1 MDHDDSPVRIAVI
14 VGSTREHRRGRSIA
28 DWFVEQASTRDDL
41 VLSEIDLDDI
51 DLPSRFTFDTTPALA
66 DLRSRLDHAEG
77 FVVVTPEYN
86 HSYPAPLK
94 HAIDFAKPEWRRKA
108 VGFVSYGGVSGGL
121 RAVEHLR
128 HVFAELHA
136 HTVRDSVSFHR
147 PWNGFGDD
155 ALPVDPEGAGVAV
168 GVLLDELVWWTSAL
182 RAARQA
188 STTVG

>member
-1 MDHDDSPVRIAVI
+1 MENRADHVRLAVI
-14 VGSTREHRRGRSIA
+14 VGSTREHRRGRAIA
-28 DWFVEQASTRDDL
+28 DWFVAQAASRDDIE
-41 VLSEIDLDDI
+41 VSEIDLADVE
-51 DLPSRFTFDTTPALA
+51 LPERFTFDTTPELA
-66 DLRSRLDHAEG
+66 RLRELIDAADG

-94 HAIDFAKPEWRRKA
+94 HAIDFAKPEWRRKT

-136 HTVRDSVSFHR
+136 HTVRDTVSFHR

-155 ALPVDPEGAGVAV
+155 GLPSDPEGAAVAAQ
-168 GVLLDELVWWTSAL
+168 VLLDEMLWWTSAL
-182 RAARQA
+182 RDARRA
-188 STTVG
+188 ESA